1 MPAAHGEN
9 PDVALAIA
17 RATGIVASISTM
29 LETSLIVPH
38 GWPFAKNSPRVTA
51 PTTVATAATSAD
63 GPARVSTVEAPEVQ
77 ATETHATEPG
87 GGDSGTASA
96 EKPASNGTN
105 GAGEAADPQTS
116 SSTDA

>member
-1 MPAAHGEN
+1 MAQVERAPSAMDLNCCVNEMRSGRACSSVSANPTPSWPWLLLPQQYAAPDTAIPQVCVHPAE
-9 PDVALAIA
+9 I
-17 RATGIVASISTM
+17 
-29 LETSLIVPH
+29 
-38 GWPFAKNSPRVTA
+38 
-51 PTTVATAATSAD
+51 
-63 GPARVSTVEAPEVQ
+63 EAPEVQ